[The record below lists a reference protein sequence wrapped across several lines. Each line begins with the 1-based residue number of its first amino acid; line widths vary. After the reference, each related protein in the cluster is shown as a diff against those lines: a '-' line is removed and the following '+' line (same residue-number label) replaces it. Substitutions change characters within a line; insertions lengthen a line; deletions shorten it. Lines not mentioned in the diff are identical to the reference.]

1 MSSSRLLSPREQT
14 HLARFGVGDVACGEI
29 FQYGEMP
36 VEYITGQAEFY
47 NRVFDVNEN
56 VLIPRVETEE
66 LVDLVLFEI
75 KKLNRAQF
83 SNFGDSI
90 DRSRDIEQSKP
101 ILLADIGCGS
111 GAIGLTIGLE
121 LAKIGIK
128 AEVWLSD
135 VSQEAVEVAII
146 NEAKL
151 NKSGFIHLKTILQNQ
166 KSPKKNTKKT
176 NFQFL
181 TSDLLKNYP
190 KNKKFDIL
198 VANLPYI
205 PEQRVS
211 ALDSSVREF
220 EPHLALKGGENGLQ
234 FIYQFLNEASDYLV
248 PQGLIF
254 LEIDHTHFLQD
265 FIQYKKNFKIKLFKD
280 EFGQNRFVR
289 LKKFKQY

>member
-1 MSSSRLLSPREQT
+1 MMSSPRSLSPREQT
-14 HLARFGVGDVACGEI
+14 HLARFGVDGVARGEI
-29 FQYGEMP
+29 SQYGEMP

-47 NRVFDVNEN
+47 DRVFDVNEN
-56 VLIPRVETEE
+56 ALIPRVETEE
-66 LVDLVLFEI
+66 LVDLVLAEV
-75 KKLNRAQF
+75 KDNF
-83 SNFGDSI
+83 SI
-90 DRSRDIEQSKP
+90 
-101 ILLADIGCGS
+101 ADVGCGS

-121 LAKIGIK
+121 LAKIGSK

-135 VSQEAVEVAII
+135 VSNEAVEIAII

-151 NKSGFIHLKTILQNQ
+151 NKSGFTDVKTILQNK
-166 KSPKKNTKKT
+166 KSVKKKTKKVSF
-176 NFQFL
+176 NFI

-198 VANLPYI
+198 IANLPYI
-205 PEQRVS
+205 PEQRVG
-211 ALDSSVREF
+211 ALDASVREF

-234 FIYQFLNEASDYLV
+234 FIYQFLNEASVYLA

-265 FIQYKKNFKIKLFKD
+265 FVQYKKNFKIKLFKD

-289 LKKFKQY
+289 LEKISAK